1 MSSEFQQKSKEKPT
15 KSQKSDK
22 NGEFKNLLVIA
33 PPSGGKTTLL
43 REIAR
48 LASNDGFNVCVI
60 DERREIAGAVKGV
73 SGLDLGKSVDV
84 ITGVKKLKAYEC
96 AIRSMNP
103 DVVVTDEIYGAEEV
117 DAVLDAMRA
126 GVKVAASLHATGVSD
141 LKNTVYE
148 KLQRA
153 MDITVVLTKKNR
165 VGEIKEIIGC

>member
-1 MSSEFQQKSKEKPT
+1 MI
-15 KSQKSDK
+15 K

-126 GVKVAASLHATGVSD
+126 GVKVAASLHATGVAD

-165 VGEIKEIIGC
+165 VGEIKEIIEC